1 MYHQFINS
9 ADLFGKE
16 DYMTKKAKIIL
27 AVSLST
33 VAVAASAAA
42 ATVVIC
48 KKIYEKN
55 YFSVN

>member
-1 MYHQFINS
+1 
-9 ADLFGKE
+9 
-16 DYMTKKAKIIL
+16 MTKKAKIIL

-42 ATVVIC
+42 ATVVVC